1 MLVAFDA
8 PGKRPRRSEQ
18 VPRVHLGDLARRTVR
33 DREARYRTV
42 SVIPI
47 RDLNKTHRT
56 PIVTWSL
63 IAANVLIFFGSLS
76 MGSAQAENI
85 VMRFGVIPDVLVNG
99 SWSELRT
106 AGGALGSWV
115 TPVTSMFL
123 HGGLLHLGSN
133 MLFLHVFSDNV
144 EDVLG
149 RGRFVLFYLLC
160 GLGAVVGQ
168 ILVDP
173 TSMVPMIGASG
184 AISGVLAGY
193 MTLFPHARV
202 VTLIPIFIFI
212 HFMEVPAGIF
222 IVLWFVLQLVQG
234 YLSLGLIGEGA
245 GGVAW
250 FAHIGGFLAGLV
262 FIRVF
267 YKKKITVRRRRRWA
281 H

>member
-1 MLVAFDA
+1 MD
-8 PGKRPRRSEQ
+8 
-18 VPRVHLGDLARRTVR
+18 
-33 DREARYRTV
+33 
-42 SVIPI
+42 VIPI
-47 RDLNKTHRT
+47 RDLNRTRRT
-56 PIVTWSL
+56 PVVTWTL
-63 IAANVLIFFGSLS
+63 IAVNVLIFVMSLS
-76 MGSAQAENI
+76 LGNTEAEAL
-85 VMRFGVIPDVLVNG
+85 VMRFGVIPDVMVNG
-99 SWSELRT
+99 SWASPRA

-115 TPVTSMFL
+115 TPITSMFL

-133 MLFLHVFSDNV
+133 MLFLHVFGDNV
-144 EDVLG
+144 EDALG
-149 RGRFVLFYLLC
+149 RGRFVLFYVLC
-160 GLGAVVGQ
+160 GLGAVAGQ

-193 MTLFPHARV
+193 VTLFPHARV

-234 YLSLGLIGEGA
+234 YLSLGMIADGA

-262 FIRVF
+262 CIRLF
-267 YKKKITVRRRRRWA
+267 YKKPRARRRRWA
-281 H
+281 R

>member
-1 MLVAFDA
+1 M
-8 PGKRPRRSEQ
+8 
-18 VPRVHLGDLARRTVR
+18 
-33 DREARYRTV
+33 
-42 SVIPI
+42 IPI
-47 RDLNKTHRT
+47 RDLNHTRRT
-56 PIVTWSL
+56 PVVTWAL
-63 IAANVLIFFGSLS
+63 IATNVLIFVGSLS
-76 MGSAQAENI
+76 GGEVGAEDL
-85 VMRFGVIPDVLVNG
+85 VMRFGVIPDVIANG
-99 SWSELRT
+99 SWTLPRAS
-106 AGGALGSWV
+106 GGALGSWV
-115 TPVTSMFL
+115 TPFTSMFL

-133 MLFLHVFSDNV
+133 MLFLHIFGDNV

-168 ILVDP
+168 ILIDP

-234 YLSLGLIGEGA
+234 YLSLGMIAEGA

-262 FIRVF
+262 CIRVM
-267 YKKKITVRRRRRWA
+267 YRKPKARRRRLAR
-281 H
+281 